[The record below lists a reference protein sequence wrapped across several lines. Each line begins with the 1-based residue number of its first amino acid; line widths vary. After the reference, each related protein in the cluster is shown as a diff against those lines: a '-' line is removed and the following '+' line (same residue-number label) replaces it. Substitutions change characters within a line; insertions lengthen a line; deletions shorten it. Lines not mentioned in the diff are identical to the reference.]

1 MDLLIGLLLAFP
13 AQPPVAPQ
21 PRAVN
26 PDIHNLIWTYTG
38 PESSKTPVVNM
49 QAKEGRIEVQ
59 WKSGEAAYSANAA
72 RAAVWDGVLKLVGTE
87 KEPVVLTHGAT
98 KMTALRIDVVLA
110 TGEATVWGQGTI
122 ITPRTP

>member
-49 QAKEGRIEVQ
+49 QAKEGRVEVQ
-59 WKSGEAAYSANAA
+59 WKSSGSTYTASAA

-87 KEPVVLTHGAT
+87 KEPVVLIQGAT
-98 KMTALRIDVVLA
+98 KINAIRIDVVLA
-110 TGEATVWGQGTI
+110 TGDATVWGQGTI